1 MDEGK
6 NKYFQK
12 TKTEF
17 KVLRENLKFYSL
29 GTWKMLPGGRSD
41 VQIGMVGTM
50 IMANIAVGAPKEWKC
65 KIKMILS
72 YMGEGKDIGQNAG
85 Q

>member
-50 IMANIAVGAPKEWKC
+50 IMANIAVGHPRNENVKLKWYYH
-65 KIKMILS
+65 IW
-72 YMGEGKDIGQNAG
+72 GRGKT
-85 Q
+85 